1 MINQRQKRRFLTLI
15 RNTRNTQNIQNTR
28 NIKTVSTWVALV
40 FWTLQVFFPRALL
53 GAEPAPQAILT
64 EDHYDFGQIFEDRE
78 LSHTFII
85 RNTGQEPLEILKVD
99 PECACTVPRYNRTI
113 PPGGQGEITLT
124 IKPYSVIHQFR
135 KETTVTTNDPG
146 TREFHLMLTGDAL
159 PFIEIQPS
167 HIVRLKG
174 APGDEVRGEVRFTS
188 HLPGPFKI
196 TGYRTN
202 IPNKIEIS
210 LKAVQPDRVYLL
222 EVSNR
227 SGNSGPYA
235 GLIELSTTSAQ
246 RPRLIVRVF
255 GDIYLPAVVHQ

>member
-1 MINQRQKRRFLTLI
+1 MINQRHKRRFLTLI
-15 RNTRNTQNIQNTR
+15 RNTRNTPNIQNTK
-28 NIKTVSTWVALV
+28 NIKTVWTWVALV
-40 FWTLQVFFPRALL
+40 FWTIQVFFPRALL

-85 RNTGQEPLEILKVD
+85 RNTGQDPLEILKVD

-174 APGDEVRGEVRFTS
+174 SAGEDVRGQVWFTS

-202 IPNKIEIS
+202 IPDKIEIS

-222 EVSNR
+222 EVKNR
-227 SGNSGPYA
+227 SGNPGPYA
-235 GLIELSTTSAQ
+235 GLIDLTTTSAE

-255 GDIYLPAVVHQ
+255 GDIYPPSAVGR